1 MDSKHLEELTKTIAE
16 RNGTT
21 PEAVRREME
30 AARNSAWDTD
40 DSSARGR
47 QKVLFPAG
55 KPQLSEFLEVIA
67 KKSKKH
73 NVSFL
78 IKRAPRTF
86 RCGALSA
93 LLRLCRLFVQL
104 GKLAQVLVAVL
115 RGVGCLVEQHLR
127 TLGEGA
133 LQAAVTRLA
142 LNEFLVVRRRRFAVD
157 GERVLALGLLRG
169 SKRNMFQ

>member
-1 MDSKHLEELTKTIAE
+1 MQRNTGYFPTESLEPSGNRLFSRSALNEGDLFRGSLEELTKTIAE

-67 KKSKKH
+67 KEIKK
-73 NVSFL
+73 
-78 IKRAPRTF
+78 A
-86 RCGALSA
+86 
-93 LLRLCRLFVQL
+93 
-104 GKLAQVLVAVL
+104 
-115 RGVGCLVEQHLR
+115 
-127 TLGEGA
+127 
-133 LQAAVTRLA
+133 
-142 LNEFLVVRRRRFAVD
+142 
-157 GERVLALGLLRG
+157 
-169 SKRNMFQ
+169 

>member
-55 KPQLSEFLEVIA
+55 TP
-67 KKSKKH
+67 
-73 NVSFL
+73 
-78 IKRAPRTF
+78 
-86 RCGALSA
+86 
-93 LLRLCRLFVQL
+93 LFSY
-104 GKLAQVLVAVL
+104 
-115 RGVGCLVEQHLR
+115 
-127 TLGEGA
+127 
-133 LQAAVTRLA
+133 
-142 LNEFLVVRRRRFAVD
+142 FLVFIPKIIKN
-157 GERVLALGLLRG
+157 EY
-169 SKRNMFQ
+169 

>member
-55 KPQLSEFLEVIA
+55 KPQLEVIA
-67 KKSKKH
+67 KEIKK
-73 NVSFL
+73 
-78 IKRAPRTF
+78 A
-86 RCGALSA
+86 
-93 LLRLCRLFVQL
+93 
-104 GKLAQVLVAVL
+104 
-115 RGVGCLVEQHLR
+115 
-127 TLGEGA
+127 
-133 LQAAVTRLA
+133 
-142 LNEFLVVRRRRFAVD
+142 
-157 GERVLALGLLRG
+157 
-169 SKRNMFQ
+169 

>member
-1 MDSKHLEELTKTIAE
+1 MDSKHSEELTKTIAE

-67 KKSKKH
+67 KEIKK
-73 NVSFL
+73 
-78 IKRAPRTF
+78 A
-86 RCGALSA
+86 
-93 LLRLCRLFVQL
+93 
-104 GKLAQVLVAVL
+104 
-115 RGVGCLVEQHLR
+115 
-127 TLGEGA
+127 
-133 LQAAVTRLA
+133 
-142 LNEFLVVRRRRFAVD
+142 
-157 GERVLALGLLRG
+157 
-169 SKRNMFQ
+169 

>member
-55 KPQLSEFLEVIA
+55 KPQLSNFWRLSQ

-78 IKRAPRTF
+78 IK
-86 RCGALSA
+86 
-93 LLRLCRLFVQL
+93 
-104 GKLAQVLVAVL
+104 
-115 RGVGCLVEQHLR
+115 
-127 TLGEGA
+127 
-133 LQAAVTRLA
+133 
-142 LNEFLVVRRRRFAVD
+142 
-157 GERVLALGLLRG
+157 
-169 SKRNMFQ
+169 

>member
-104 GKLAQVLVAVL
+104 GKLA
-115 RGVGCLVEQHLR
+115 RY
-127 TLGEGA
+127 
-133 LQAAVTRLA
+133 
-142 LNEFLVVRRRRFAVD
+142 
-157 GERVLALGLLRG
+157 
-169 SKRNMFQ
+169 S